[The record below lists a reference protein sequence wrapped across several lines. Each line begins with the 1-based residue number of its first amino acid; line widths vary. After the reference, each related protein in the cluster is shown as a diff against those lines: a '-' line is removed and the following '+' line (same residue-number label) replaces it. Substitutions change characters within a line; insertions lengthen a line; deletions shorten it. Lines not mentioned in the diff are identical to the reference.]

1 MSRPDFV
8 HLHVHSE
15 YSLLDGA
22 NRIGDLVKA
31 CQADEQ
37 RAIALTDHG
46 NMFGAIELHIKCKKG
61 GIKPIIG
68 CEVYVAKHSRIQPH
82 SRRDNRYHHLTLLA
96 RNEEGHDNLIKLA
109 TLAYT
114 EGFHYRPRIDKELL
128 EQYGGGI
135 SCLSGCLGGE
145 INQLFLAGKHKEAE
159 QVAGELRDI
168 FGPDHFWL
176 ELQRNGI
183 KEQDDVNEHLI
194 RLSSQTAIPL
204 VATNDIHYLRAE
216 DCAAQ
221 DTLLCINT
229 GARRDD
235 PDRFRFDTKDL
246 FFKTREEMAH
256 MFRDEPKSIQATMD
270 VTDQIELDIS
280 SHFADTPDKY
290 HLPVYVSDTGES
302 PEVLFDRL
310 CEEGIVKLYGGKT
323 EKGKDLEAARVRLAY
338 EKSIIVKMGFISY
351 FLIVWDI
358 ILWSRANGISV
369 GPGRGSAAGSLIA
382 YALDIT
388 RVCPLEYDL
397 LFERFL
403 NEERVSMPDIDI
415 DFCKEGRERV
425 IAYTRERYG
434 DEQIAQIGTF
444 GTMASRTVIRDVG
457 RVLDIPLKDVDMIAK
472 KVPAGPGAPNLRKA
486 LKEDKDLLALQKEHP
501 EWTELFELGKSL
513 EGLARH
519 VSTHAAGIVIADK
532 PIDQYVPLWTQDGMA
547 ATQWPGPLLEE
558 LGLLKM
564 DYLGLRTLTII
575 DRALE
580 YVGRLGYEVP
590 DIDNLPLDDKK
601 TYELLMAGD
610 TEGIFQLESDGMK
623 RLIQGIKP
631 DCFNDLI
638 AILALFRPGPLESGM
653 ADMFTNRKHGRE
665 EIELLHPSIDPL
677 LADTYGCI
685 VYQEQVMLISSQLSG
700 FSLNLA
706 DNLRKAMGKKQP
718 EIMEKFS
725 EQFIEGAKANNCDEQ
740 VASEIWANIV
750 KFGGYGFNK
759 SHSTAYALISY
770 QTAYLKAHFRTCF
783 LAANLSCEMQDSDKL
798 KKLMDDGRRAGIE
811 ALTPDIRHSEWHFVP
826 EGKTAIRFG
835 LGGIK
840 GTGQKAVD
848 NVVAKRLKLQK
859 EGSKVDVG
867 FHEIVEAIDPHE
879 VNKSTWEALIKAGCF
894 DYTGHNRGAVADSL
908 SNAMADATRGAA
920 DRRSGQ
926 GGLFGAGPTTTVP
939 ENPDDS
945 INDAK
950 AWDERAVL
958 TAEHS
963 VLGFYLSG
971 HPLEEKEGLFR
982 MLSSCSTNDLDKRE
996 PGSPVVIAGLL
1007 IKVGKKVTKKGHK
1020 MADFRL
1026 EDLDG
1031 GIDGTVFP
1039 KTFEKFEE
1047 ALVPDTIVVCRGK
1060 LEERITGDDS
1070 PAEVRMLLD
1079 EVMTVEDALG
1089 RFEGSLVIGLEP
1101 MDLPLLPKLKAL
1113 IDKHPGERPLYL
1125 RVTGRDGKK
1134 RRIRTNS
1141 DSNVAIS
1148 AELAQEIDHILGKGR
1163 AHLARQGSRKRASG
1177 GRRSNDSYARNR

>member
-22 NRIGDLVKA
+22 NRIGDLVEA

-46 NMFGAIELHIKCKKG
+46 NMFGAIELHLKCKKG

-68 CEVYVAKHSRIQPH
+68 CEVYVAKHSRVQPH

-183 KEQDDVNEHLI
+183 QEQDDVNEHLI

-246 FFKTREEMAH
+246 FFKTRQEMAH
-256 MFRDEPKSIQATMD
+256 MFRDEPKSIKATMD

-302 PEVLFDRL
+302 PEDLFDRL

-358 ILWSRANGISV
+358 ILWSRANGVSV

-415 DFCKEGRERV
+415 DFCKEGREKV
-425 IAYTRERYG
+425 IEYTRQRYG

-486 LKEDKDLLALQKEHP
+486 LKEDKDLLALQKDHP

-532 PIDQYVPLWTQDGMA
+532 PIDEYVPLWTQDGMA

-725 EQFIEGAKANNCDEQ
+725 AQFIDGAKANDCDEQ
-740 VASEIWANIV
+740 VAAEIWANIV

-798 KKLMDDGRRAGIE
+798 KKLLDDGRRAGIE

-826 EGKTAIRFG
+826 EGKTAVRFG

-840 GTGQKAVD
+840 GTGQKAVS
-848 NVVAKRLKLQK
+848 NVVEKRLKIQK
-859 EGSKVDVG
+859 EGAKVDVG
-867 FHEIVEAIDPHE
+867 FHEIVEAIDPHD

-908 SNAMADATRGAA
+908 SNAMADASRSAA

-926 GGLFGAGPTTTVP
+926 GGLFGAAPEAAEP

-982 MLSSCSTNDLDKRE
+982 MLSSCSTNELDKRE
-996 PGSPVVIAGLL
+996 PGSPVVIAVLL

-1031 GIDGTVFP
+1031 GVDGTVFP

-1141 DSNVAIS
+1141 NSNVAIS

-1163 AHLARQGSRKRASG
+1163 AHLARQGSRKR
-1177 GRRSNDSYARNR
+1177 GRRNSNHSYARNR

>member
-22 NRIGDLVKA
+22 NRIGDLVEA

-46 NMFGAIELHIKCKKG
+46 NMFGAIELHLKCKKG

-68 CEVYVAKHSRIQPH
+68 CEVYVAKHSRVQPH

-183 KEQDDVNEHLI
+183 QEQDDVNEHLI

-246 FFKTREEMAH
+246 FFKTRQEMAH
-256 MFRDEPKSIQATMD
+256 MFRDEPKSIKATMD

-302 PEVLFDRL
+302 PEDLFDRL

-358 ILWSRANGISV
+358 ILWSRANGVSV

-415 DFCKEGRERV
+415 DFCKEGREKV
-425 IAYTRERYG
+425 IEYTRQRYG

-486 LKEDKDLLALQKEHP
+486 LKEDKDLLALQKDHP

-532 PIDQYVPLWTQDGMA
+532 PIDEYVPLWTQDGMA

-725 EQFIEGAKANNCDEQ
+725 AQFIDGAKANDCDEQ
-740 VASEIWANIV
+740 VAAEIWANIV

-798 KKLMDDGRRAGIE
+798 KKLLDDGRRAGIE

-826 EGKTAIRFG
+826 EGKTAVRFG

-840 GTGQKAVD
+840 GTGQKAVS
-848 NVVAKRLKLQK
+848 NVVEKRLKIQK
-859 EGSKVDVG
+859 EGAKVDVG
-867 FHEIVEAIDPHE
+867 FHEIVEAIDPHD

-908 SNAMADATRGAA
+908 SNAMADATRSAA

-926 GGLFGAGPTTTVP
+926 GGLFGAAPEAAEP

-982 MLSSCSTNDLDKRE
+982 MLSSCSTNELDKRE

-1031 GIDGTVFP
+1031 GVDGTVFP

-1141 DSNVAIS
+1141 NSNVAIS

-1163 AHLARQGSRKRASG
+1163 AHLARQGSRKR
-1177 GRRSNDSYARNR
+1177 GRRNSNHSYARNR

>member
-22 NRIGDLVKA
+22 NRIGDLVEA

-46 NMFGAIELHIKCKKG
+46 NMFGAIELHLKCKKG

-68 CEVYVAKHSRIQPH
+68 CEVYVAKHSRVQPH

-183 KEQDDVNEHLI
+183 QEQDDVNEHLI

-246 FFKTREEMAH
+246 FFKTRQEMAH
-256 MFRDEPKSIQATMD
+256 MFRDEPKSIKATMD

-302 PEVLFDRL
+302 PEDLFDRL

-358 ILWSRANGISV
+358 ILWSRANGVSV

-415 DFCKEGRERV
+415 DFCKEGREKV
-425 IAYTRERYG
+425 IEYTRQRYG

-486 LKEDKDLLALQKEHP
+486 LKEDKDLLALQKDHP

-532 PIDQYVPLWTQDGMA
+532 PIDEYVPLWTQDGMA

-725 EQFIEGAKANNCDEQ
+725 AQFIDGAKANDCDEQ
-740 VASEIWANIV
+740 VAAEIWANIV

-798 KKLMDDGRRAGIE
+798 KKLLDDGRRAGIE

-826 EGKTAIRFG
+826 EGKTAVRFG

-840 GTGQKAVD
+840 GTGQKAVS
-848 NVVAKRLKLQK
+848 NVVEKRLKIQK
-859 EGSKVDVG
+859 EGAKVDVG
-867 FHEIVEAIDPHE
+867 FHEIVEAIDPHD

-908 SNAMADATRGAA
+908 SNAMADASRSAA

-926 GGLFGAGPTTTVP
+926 GGLFGAAPEAAEP

-982 MLSSCSTNDLDKRE
+982 MLSSCSTNELDKRE

-1031 GIDGTVFP
+1031 GVDGTVFP

-1141 DSNVAIS
+1141 NSNVAIS

-1163 AHLARQGSRKRASG
+1163 AHLARQGSRKR
-1177 GRRSNDSYARNR
+1177 GRRSSNHSYARNR

>member
-1 MSRPDFV
+1 MTEFV

-22 NRIGDLVKA
+22 NRISDLVKA
-31 CQADEQ
+31 CQADGQ
-37 RAIALTDHG
+37 PAIALTDHG
-46 NMFGAIELHIKCKKG
+46 NMFGAIELHKKCTAG
-61 GIKPIIG
+61 GIKPLLG
-68 CEVYVAKHSRIQPH
+68 CEVYVAQHSRLQPH
-82 SRRDNRYHHLTLLA
+82 SRRDNRYYHLTLLA

-114 EGFHYRPRIDKELL
+114 EGLHYRPRIDRSLL
-128 EQYGGGI
+128 EKYGAGI
-135 SCLSGCLGGE
+135 NCLSGCLGGE
-145 INQLFLAGKHKEAE
+145 INQLFLAGKEQEAKET
-159 QVAGELRDI
+159 AGALRDI
-168 FGPDHFWL
+168 FGPEHFWL

-194 RLSSQTAIPL
+194 RLADQTDIPL

-246 FFKTREEMAH
+246 FFKTREEMGH
-256 MFRDEPKSIQATMD
+256 MFRDLPHSLKATLD
-270 VTDQIELDIS
+270 VTEQVELDIS

-290 HLPVYVSDTGES
+290 HLPVYVSETGEE
-302 PEVLFDRL
+302 PLELFDRL
-310 CEEGIVKLYGGKT
+310 CDEGLVRIYGGKT
-323 EKGKDLEAARVRLAY
+323 AKGKDLDAARERFRY
-338 EKSIIVKMGFISY
+338 ERSIIVKMGFVSY

-358 ILWSRANGISV
+358 ISWARDNGISV
-369 GPGRGSAAGSLIA
+369 GPGRGSAAGSIIA
-382 YALDIT
+382 FALDIT

-415 DFCKEGRERV
+415 DFCKEGREKV
-425 IAYTRERYG
+425 IAYTRDRYG
-434 DEQIAQIGTF
+434 ADHIAQIGTF
-444 GTMASRTVIRDVG
+444 GTMASRTVVRDVG

-486 LKEDKDLLALQKEHP
+486 LKEDKDLIALQKEHP

-519 VSTHAAGIVIADK
+519 VSTHAAGVVIADK
-532 PIDQYVPLWTQDGMA
+532 PIDQYVPLWTQDGEA

-575 DRALE
+575 DRCLQ
-580 YVGRLGYEVP
+580 YIKRQGMEVP
-590 DIDNLPLDDKK
+590 DIENLPLDDPK
-601 TYELLMAGD
+601 TYELLMHGD

-623 RLIQGIKP
+623 RLIAGIRP

-665 EIELLHPSIDPL
+665 EIELLHPSVDPL

-706 DNLRKAMGKKQP
+706 DNLRKAMGKKKP

-725 EQFIEGAKANNCDEQ
+725 AQFIEGAVANKCDEG
-740 VASEIWANIV
+740 VARDIWTNIV

-798 KKLMDDGRRAGIE
+798 KKLLDDGRRANIE
-811 ALTPDIRHSEWHFVP
+811 ALGPDVLKSEWHFVP
-826 EGKTAIRFG
+826 EGDKIRFG

-840 GTGQKAVD
+840 GTGQKAID
-848 NVVAKRLKLQK
+848 SMVAAREALDDALPT
-859 EGSKVDVG
+859 
-867 FHEIVEAIDPHE
+867 FHNLVESVDPHQ
-879 VNKSTWEALIKAGCF
+879 VNRSTWEALIKAGGF
-894 DYTGHNRGAVADSL
+894 DYTGHDRGSL
-908 SNAMADATRGAA
+908 VHSLDEAMADASRAA
-920 DRRSGQ
+920 KDRKAGQ
-926 GGLFGAGPTTTVP
+926 GALFGGDP
-939 ENPDDS
+939 EPEEASADS
-945 INDAK
+945 AVDQRY
-950 AWDERAVL
+950 AWEERARL
-958 TAEHS
+958 TAEHE

-971 HPLEEKEGLFR
+971 HPLESKEGLFR
-982 MLSSCSTNDLDKRE
+982 MLSSCSTKDLGDRE
-996 PGSPVVIAGLL
+996 PGSAVVIAGLL
-1007 IKVGKKVTKKGHK
+1007 VKVNQKVTKKGHK

-1031 GIDGTVFP
+1031 GVDGTVFP
-1039 KTFEKFEE
+1039 RTFEKFSES
-1047 ALVPDTIVVCRGK
+1047 LVEDTIVIVKGK
-1060 LEERITGDDS
+1060 LEERITMDDS
-1070 PAEVRMLLD
+1070 APAEVRILLD
-1079 EVMTVEDALG
+1079 EVLTVEGALK
-1089 RFEGSLVIGLEP
+1089 RFEGSLVIRLEP
-1101 MDLPLLPKLKAL
+1101 MDAVLLPQLKG
-1113 IDKHPGERPLYL
+1113 IVDNHIGQRPLYL
-1125 RVTGRDGKK
+1125 EVAGRDGKT
-1134 RRIRTNS
+1134 RRVRAGTES
-1141 DSNVAIS
+1141 RVGIS
-1148 AELAQEIDHILGKGR
+1148 AELATDIDHLLGKGR
-1163 AHLARQGSRKRASG
+1163 THLARQGG
-1177 GRRSNDSYARNR
+1177 GRARSHR